1 APGPRRTPRN
11 ETEERLAALFAEIL
25 GCGTPGID
33 DSFFALGGDS
43 ISSIQLVARARK
55 AGITLT
61 ARQIFQNPSI
71 AALAPLAETSEQ
83 DGRSPGNPVGDF
95 PATPIMRWLQE
106 QPGNHDSFHQAMLL
120 RVPAH
125 DPRVFEH
132 AIADM
137 LELHHALRLRRDG
150 ETMIIDPPG
159 STAASECLTILAPGE
174 DPTAAAERALAEL
187 SPGHGRILRA
197 VLAPDPESRPES
209 GETRLLWLAIHH
221 LAIDGVSWRILLP
234 DLAAAAEARASGRAP
249 EPDPVPT
256 SWRDWAMAL
265 PEAAA
270 KRHGE
275 LAFWQD
281 MAPPAA
287 WPAGPL
293 DPERDTT
300 ETRGS
305 LIRELPADITR
316 CLLTRAPQRI
326 GAGVNDILLAGFAIA
341 LAGWQAARGLD
352 PRTAAFELEGHGR
365 EPLLDGADLSRTL
378 GWFTSQFPLRLTLPE
393 TGTGSGD
400 DALDRVLKSVKDQLA
415 RLPGNGEGYGLLRH
429 LTPEGAAL
437 AGQPAAWAG
446 FNYLGRLSAAGTE
459 AQDRLWRPAEGVIPA
474 PQPPR
479 PRPLARLL
487 DLNAVTE
494 DRPEGPVL
502 VADWSWAA
510 RHLGRDDIADIAGRW
525 FDALSRIAALA
536 EARPERAL
544 TCSDVA
550 LTGLDQ
556 PAIDALAARMPLAD
570 ILPLSPLQQGFLF
583 HASYDDEAA
592 GAYIVQMVFTLDGP
606 LDAERLRGAMRAMLA
621 RHPNLA
627 ARFVLAGERMVQL
640 IPEQPDLPWLC
651 HAPDGTPAERQA
663 ERDAILNA
671 DRHARFDLE
680 NDPPI
685 RATLIRENNRKH
697 DIAITT
703 HHIAIDGWSSP
714 IMLQELMA
722 LYDDPQAF
730 DGRPAPRYR
739 DYLASIMANDEDA
752 SLMAWRDH
760 LAGLEA
766 PTRIAP
772 ETNGPPQPE
781 LCERLIAPDD
791 WQSVAGAA
799 LAEGVTPSTLAQQ
812 AWAMV
817 LSHLT
822 GQTDVSFG
830 AIVSGRPPEV
840 AGIEEMVGL
849 FINTVPMRVRL
860 KPQER
865 LAATARRLQEE
876 QTALGSHHH
885 IALPRLTQEM
895 RMGELFDTLLV
906 YENYPVRAADS
917 PDEEPQDALRI
928 SAAGSHG
935 AAVTHYPLGMMIVP
949 PSRPGEAAKL
959 TLSYRADLFGEDYAQ
974 RVQTLF
980 SRALML
986 LAKRSDLSCADVC
999 LEDVPQGAPG
1009 RERSDPRMVTDLFAE
1024 QVARNPNAIALGW
1037 EDGLMSY
1044 AQLDGDSDRL
1054 AWHLVQLGVRAGDIV
1069 GISLPRGPE
1078 IAIAMLG
1085 VWKAGA
1091 AYLPLDPTYPAA
1103 RLKHMLTDARPRL
1116 IVTDPRTRQ
1125 LLPSGDWSAVMVR
1138 GTHLASDAGGRPKPR
1153 RRLSAESPAFV
1164 LYTSGSTGAPKGVVG
1179 THGTIA
1185 ERLTCPLPEADDAET
1200 RIYAHKTTLN
1210 FIDAIYE
1217 LCLPLLHGDR
1227 VEIVPHDDRGDV
1239 DSIASVIETRGV
1251 TRIVLVP
1258 SLLRALLDLPDA
1270 ARRLAS
1276 LRVCA
1281 SSGEALPGELAVKF
1295 RKTLPRAKL
1304 LNVYGTSEMWDASA
1318 GEAGHDQ
1325 DAASGVPIGE
1335 VLDGVGTAILDGF
1348 LRPVATGVA
1357 GELYVS
1363 GHGVAQGY
1371 LNRPDL
1377 TAARFVASPTGG
1389 GQRMYRTGDLVRR
1402 RSDGGLDYLGRADQ
1416 QIKIRG
1422 FRIEV
1427 DEIVAL
1433 LMKQPGISQAIAA
1446 AVPSPRGGSDLI
1458 AYVVATE
1465 GARPDPRVL
1474 RQALA
1479 QHLPRNMVPSAVMM
1493 VDHLPLLPNGKVDR
1507 AALPRP
1513 EIQPSRPPQTDLQ
1526 TRLCAAMAEVL
1537 CLPEVGIDDD
1547 FFELG
1552 GHSLLAARL
1561 AARLRMVTGRTV
1573 GVRAIFEAP
1582 TVQQLEQ
1589 RLSESEDRFSDD
1601 PVLSFPPVGPYAGPA
1616 PEPLFCLHPAG
1627 GIGWWYRNLP
1637 AQLGR
1642 GRTIHALQGPEFCG
1656 TGNPATMEEAA
1667 AEYLDRIETILP
1679 AGQLHLLG
1687 WSYGGAL
1694 AFEIALQAQTRGRE
1708 VTTLALMDAFLL
1720 AGLPGFDPAAND
1732 KSAGQVLADLLAVT
1746 GRLTA
1751 DFNCVSPD
1759 YERAAEALHGTIL
1772 GGLDAAM
1779 LERFVQASR
1788 ADVTRLGHYRPAG
1801 HFNGRLIYFDA
1812 VGDKQEPDGSGSELF
1827 ARHASGLA
1835 RHPVACRHDEMGHPQ
1850 HLAVIGR
1857 LLSTEYGL

>member
-1 APGPRRTPRN
+1 EAK
-11 ETEERLAALFAEIL
+11 LAALFAEVL
-25 GCGTPGID
+25 GIDSPGID

-55 AGITLT
+55 AGITVT
-61 ARQIFQNPSI
+61 PRQIFQNPSV
-71 AALAPLAETSEQ
+71 AALAPLATIPETGSH
-83 DGRSPGNPVGDF
+83 SPADPVGDF

-125 DPRVFEH
+125 DPQVFED

-137 LELHHALRLRRDG
+137 LELHHVLRLRRNG
-150 ETMIIDPPG
+150 GTMTIDPPG
-159 STAASECLTILAPGE
+159 SIAAKDCLTVLAQGQ

-187 SPGHGRILRA
+187 SPDRGNILRA
-197 VLAPDPESRPES
+197 VLAPDPERE
-209 GETRLLWLAIHH
+209 EARLLWLAIHH

-234 DLAAAAEARASGRAP
+234 DLSKAAEARASGRAP
-249 EPDPVPT
+249 QPDPVPT
-256 SWRDWAMAL
+256 SWRDWATAL
-265 PEAAA
+265 PQAAG
-270 KRHGE
+270 KRLGE
-275 LAFWQD
+275 MPFWQD
-281 MAPPAA
+281 MAPAAA

-293 DPERDTT
+293 DPGHDTT
-300 ETRGS
+300 GTRGN

-326 GAGVNDILLAGFAIA
+326 GARVNDVLLAGFAIA
-341 LAGWQAARGLD
+341 LAGWQGARGLD
-352 PRTAAFELEGHGR
+352 PDTAAFELEGHGR

-393 TGTGSGD
+393 AGTDSTAGTDSD
-400 DALDRVLKSVKDQLA
+400 QDALDRLLKSVKDQLA

-437 AGQPAAWAG
+437 ADQPAAWAG
-446 FNYLGRLSAAGTE
+446 FNYLGRFDAAAGAGE
-459 AQDRLWRPAEGVIPA
+459 DGFWRPAEGVIPA
-474 PQPPR
+474 PRAPR
-479 PRPLARLL
+479 PRPLARLV

-502 VADWSWAA
+502 IADWSWAA
-510 RHLGRDDIADIAGRW
+510 RHLGTGDIADLAARW
-525 FDALSRIAALA
+525 FEALSRIAALTD
-536 EARPERAL
+536 ARPERVL

-556 PAIDALAARMPLAD
+556 PAIDRLAERMPLAD

-583 HASYDDEAA
+583 HASYDDEADD
-592 GAYIVQMVFTLDGP
+592 AYIVQMVFALDGP
-606 LDAERLRGAMRAMLA
+606 LDTGRLHRAMRAMLA

-627 ARFVLAGERMVQL
+627 ARFEMAGARMVQL
-640 IPEQPDLPWLC
+640 IPRQPDLPWLL
-651 HAPDGTPAERQA
+651 HSPDGTPAERQA
-663 ERDAILNA
+663 ERDAILHA
-671 DRHARFDLE
+671 DRHARFNLGNE
-680 NDPPI
+680 PPI
-685 RATLIRENNRKH
+685 RATLIREHKNKH
-697 DIAITT
+697 CCAITT

-722 LYDDPQAF
+722 LYDDPQIF

-739 DYLASIMANDEDA
+739 DYLAAIAENDEETSMA
-752 SLMAWRDH
+752 AWRDH

-772 ETNGPPQPE
+772 ETSGPPQPE
-781 LCERLIAPDD
+781 LCERIFAPDD
-791 WQSVAGAA
+791 WQSLAGAA
-799 LAEGVTPSTLAQQ
+799 LAAGVTPNTLAQQ

-849 FINTVPMRVRL
+849 FINTVPMRVCL
-860 KPQER
+860 KPRER
-865 LAATARRLQEE
+865 LVELAQRLQEE

-885 IALPRLTQEM
+885 IALPRLTQDM

-906 YENYPVRAADS
+906 YENYPVRVS
-917 PDEEPQDALRI
+917 GTPDEAPQDALRI

-959 TLSYRADLFGEDYAQ
+959 TLSYRADLFSEDYAG
-974 RVQTLF
+974 RVQALF
-980 SRALML
+980 ARALIL
-986 LAKRSDLSCADVC
+986 LTERPELSCADIS
-999 LEDVPQGAPG
+999 LETELQNAPG
-1009 RERSDPRMVTDLFAE
+1009 RGRSDPRMITDLFAE
-1024 QVARNPNAIALGW
+1024 QVARSPDAVALGW
-1037 EDGLMSY
+1037 EDGQMSY
-1044 AQLDGDSDRL
+1044 SRLDTESDRL
-1054 AWHLVQLGVRAGDIV
+1054 ARHLTQSGVQAGDIV

-1078 IAIAMLG
+1078 IAVAILA

-1091 AYLPLDPTYPAA
+1091 AYLPLDPTYPSA
-1103 RLKHMLTDARPRL
+1103 RLKHMLADARPRL

-1125 LLPSGDWSAVMVR
+1125 ILPAGDWNAMMLQELHLV
-1138 GTHLASDAGGRPKPR
+1138 GTDSDTPIPR
-1153 RRLSAESPAFV
+1153 RKLFAESPAFI

-1179 THGTIA
+1179 THGTVA
-1185 ERLTCPLPEADDAET
+1185 ERLTCPLPEAADDAGA
-1200 RIYAHKTTLN
+1200 RVYIHKTTLN

-1217 LCLPLLHGDR
+1217 LFMPLLHGDR
-1227 VEIVPHDDRGDV
+1227 VEIVPHDDQGDV
-1239 DSIASVIETRGV
+1239 DSIASIIETRGV

-1258 SLLRALLDLPDA
+1258 SLLRALLNLPDA
-1270 ARRLAS
+1270 AQRLAS
-1276 LRVCA
+1276 LCLCA
-1281 SSGEALPGELAVKF
+1281 SSGEALPGELAVTF

-1304 LNVYGTSEMWDASA
+1304 LNIYGTSEMWDASA
-1318 GEAGHDQ
+1318 GEARRDQ
-1325 DAASGVPIGE
+1325 EAANGVPIGK
-1335 VLDGVGTAILDGF
+1335 VLEGVGTAILDSF

-1377 TAARFVASPTGG
+1377 TAARFVACPSGS

-1402 RSDGGLDYLGRADQ
+1402 QPDGELDYLGRADQ

-1433 LMKQPGISQAIAA
+1433 LMKQPDIRQAIAA

-1465 GARPDPRVL
+1465 GARPDPRGL
-1474 RQALA
+1474 RQTLA
-1479 QHLPRNMVPSAVMM
+1479 QHLPRNMVPLAVM
-1493 VDHLPLLPNGKVDR
+1493 VIDSLPLLPNGKVDR
-1507 AALPRP
+1507 SALPRP
-1513 EIQPSRPPQTDLQ
+1513 EIQPSRPAQTDLQ
-1526 TRLCAAMAEVL
+1526 ARLCAAMAEVL
-1537 CLPEVGIDDD
+1537 CLPETGIDDD

-1573 GVRAIFEAP
+1573 SVRTIFEAP

-1601 PVLSFPPVGPYAGPA
+1601 PVLNFPPVGPYAGPA

-1642 GRTIHALQGPEFCG
+1642 GRTIHALQGPEFCS

-1679 AGQLHLLG
+1679 VGQLHLLG

-1694 AFEIALQAQTRGRE
+1694 AFEIALQAQARGRK

-1732 KSAGQVLADLLAVT
+1732 KSPGQVLADLLAVT

-1751 DFNCVSPD
+1751 DFDGLSPD
-1759 YERAAEALHGTIL
+1759 YEAAAEALHGTIL

-1788 ADVTRLGHYRPAG
+1788 ADVARLGHYRPAG
-1801 HFNGRLIYFDA
+1801 HFDGRLIYFDA